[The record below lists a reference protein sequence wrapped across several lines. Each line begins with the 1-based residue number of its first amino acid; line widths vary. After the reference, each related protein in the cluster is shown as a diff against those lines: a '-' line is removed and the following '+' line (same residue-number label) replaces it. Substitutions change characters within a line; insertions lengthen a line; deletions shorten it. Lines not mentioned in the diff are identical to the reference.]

1 MLTRKQRIGL
11 NFVHEWPVADDSYV
25 WANEGWK
32 RIVTR
37 HVFNFLVNDIPSELI
52 ETKEVVENCYIRL
65 TEEGKTVVKWLL

>member
-1 MLTRKQRIGL
+1 MLTSKQRIGL
-11 NFVHEWPVADDSYV
+11 NLVHVSPVADDSYV

-32 RIVTR
+32 LVANRN
-37 HVFNFLVNDIPSELI
+37 VFNLLANDIPSELI